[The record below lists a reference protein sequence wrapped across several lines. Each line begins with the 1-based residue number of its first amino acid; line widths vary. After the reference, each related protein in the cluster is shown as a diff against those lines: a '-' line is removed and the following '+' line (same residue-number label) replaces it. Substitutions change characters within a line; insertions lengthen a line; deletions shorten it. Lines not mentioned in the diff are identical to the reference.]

1 MPKEEKELLTIHSSL
16 DAEQPFRW
24 AAGRYRSRFMV
35 EIRDNKKIYGI
46 RCPKCQ
52 KVYVPPK
59 RICGECFVEMDEPVE
74 VGLQGKIITFTILRF
89 SFVDPETGTAKP
101 VPYAYGAVQLD
112 GADTQLSHFIEYKD
126 ESKLQIGAR
135 VETVF
140 EEVRKGNIKD
150 IKAFRLI
157 EE

>member
-1 MPKEEKELLTIHSSL
+1 M
-16 DAEQPFRW
+16 
-24 AAGRYRSRFMV
+24 AGNCPRSGSTACSCIWV
-35 EIRDNKKIYGI
+35 A
-46 RCPKCQ
+46 
-52 KVYVPPK
+52 
-59 RICGECFVEMDEPVE
+59 
-74 VGLQGKIITFTILRF
+74 
-89 SFVDPETGTAKP
+89 ETGTAKP